1 MLRKTVDYSVRT
13 ILLMSMTLYG
23 VAPAAASIIP
33 QTALPGAE
41 AKSPAD
47 MPEIEALLAAF
58 KSEPPSRQ
66 SVDHP
71 SHPSHPD
78 KGRQKTSTKTSDKD
92 RGRLETP
99 VSRYMTRKV
108 VLDLAGIRKE
118 CSAYDEVYRIDCLR
132 QGIDMVVASLPDNSE
147 YREAEQILRKASSQ
161 LGRIVSTYQD
171 RSAPRLEAPA
181 DANPRFKKRR
191 KYTAIKREA
200 VPTAMAKATDVV
212 NEATTQLLR
221 SSENSERRYAH
232 YQDISVAVDSTKTL
246 LRSG

>member
-1 MLRKTVDYSVRT
+1 MLRKTADYSVRT
-13 ILLMSMTLYG
+13 ILLMSMTFYG

-33 QTALPGAE
+33 QTALPATE

-47 MPEIEALLAAF
+47 MPELEALLAAF

-71 SHPSHPD
+71 SQPD
-78 KGRQKTSTKTSDKD
+78 KGRQNTSSQTSDKD
-92 RGRLETP
+92 RSRLETP
-99 VSRYMTRKV
+99 LSRYMTRKI
-108 VLDLAGIRKE
+108 VLDLAAIRKE
-118 CSAYDEVYRIDCLR
+118 CGAYDEVYRIDCLR
-132 QGIDMVVASLPDNSE
+132 QGIDMVVASLPDDSE
-147 YREAEQILRKASSQ
+147 YREAKQILRKASSR

-171 RSAPRLEAPA
+171 RSAPKLEAPA

-200 VPTAMAKATDVV
+200 VPTAMAKATYVV

-221 SSENSERRYAH
+221 SGENSERRYAH
-232 YQDISVAVDSTKTL
+232 YQDISVAVDSTKAL